1 MNGQPRSILSEN
13 GEWILSAIKRNPE
26 GLLLLAAGAALLLRT
41 GSRPS
46 GGARSMAAAYG
57 GDHHASGT
65 GAVQSAVRQ
74 TIDAASDAARQ
85 TADTAA
91 SYASAASD
99 YAGRARR
106 SVSDQSDR
114 IARQTQSMASN
125 VLQNQPLAI
134 VAVGIAAGAGVAAM
148 FPPTDWERDN
158 LGPIGDEVSKAAGKI
173 GDQLKEATSRAGDT
187 LKTAADNRGL
197 STEGLKDV
205 AEEVVGTFKDS
216 LKGQSTAPETNFTG
230 SQSLPGSRS
239 DQRSR

>member
-1 MNGQPRSILSEN
+1 MNGQSRSILSEN

-46 GGARSMAAAYG
+46 GGARSMAAASG
-57 GDHHASGT
+57 GDHHASGP

-85 TADTAA
+85 TAETAA
-91 SYASAASD
+91 SYASTASD
-99 YAGRARR
+99 YADRARR

-134 VAVGIAAGAGVAAM
+134 LAVGIAAGAGVAAM

-173 GDQLKEATSRAGDT
+173 GDQLIEATSRAGDT
-187 LKTAADNRGL
+187 LKTAADKRGL
-197 STEGLKDV
+197 STEGLKGV

-216 LKGQSTAPETNFTG
+216 LKGQSAEPDTKFTG
-230 SQSLPGSRS
+230 AQSPAGSRY
-239 DQRSR
+239 DQRGR

>member
-1 MNGQPRSILSEN
+1 MNGQSRSILSEN

-57 GDHHASGT
+57 GDLHAS
-65 GAVQSAVRQ
+65 

-85 TADTAA
+85 TAETAA
-91 SYASAASD
+91 SYASTASD
-99 YAGRARR
+99 YADRARR

-134 VAVGIAAGAGVAAM
+134 LAVGIAAGAGVAAM

-187 LKTAADNRGL
+187 LKTAADKRGL

-216 LKGQSTAPETNFTG
+216 LKGQSAEPETKFTG
-230 SQSLPGSRS
+230 AQSPAGSRY
-239 DQRSR
+239 DQRGR

>member
-1 MNGQPRSILSEN
+1 MNGQSRSILSDN

-41 GSRPS
+41 SGRPP
-46 GGARSMAAAYG
+46 RSMAAAYG
-57 GDHHASGT
+57 ANHAPGT
-65 GAVQSAVRQ
+65 TAAPSAVQQ
-74 TIDAASDAARQ
+74 TIDAASEVARQ

-99 YAGRARR
+99 YADRARR

-114 IARQTQSMASN
+114 IARQTQSMARN
-125 VLQNQPLAI
+125 VLQNQPLAL

-148 FPPTDWERDN
+148 FPPSDWEKDN

-173 GDQLKEATSRAGDT
+173 GDQLIEATSKAGDS
-187 LKTAADNRGL
+187 LKTAADKRGL
-197 STEGLKDV
+197 NTDGLKDV
-205 AEEVVGTFKDS
+205 MDEVVGTFKDS
-216 LKGQSTAPETNFTG
+216 LKGQSAEPETKVTG
-230 SQSLPGSRS
+230 SQPPPGSRY

>member
-13 GEWILSAIKRNPE
+13 GEWILNAIKRNPE

-46 GGARSMAAAYG
+46 GTARSMAAAYG
-57 GDHHASGT
+57 GDHDASGT
-65 GAVQSAVRQ
+65 GAGQSAVRQ

-85 TADTAA
+85 TVETAA
-91 SYASAASD
+91 NYASAASD
-99 YAGRARR
+99 YADRARR
-106 SVSDQSDR
+106 SVGDQSDR
-114 IARQTQSMASN
+114 IARQTQSMARN
-125 VLQNQPLAI
+125 VLQNQPLAV

-173 GDQLKEATSRAGDT
+173 GDQLKEATSRAGDM
-187 LKTAADNRGL
+187 LKTAADKRGL
-197 STEGLKDV
+197 NTEGLKDV

-216 LKGQSTAPETNFTG
+216 LKGQSPAPETKFTG
-230 SQSLPGSRS
+230 AQSPAGSRY

>member
-41 GSRPS
+41 SGRPP
-46 GGARSMAAAYG
+46 GAARSMAAAYG
-57 GDHHASGT
+57 ADHHAPGT
-65 GAVQSAVRQ
+65 TTAPSAVRQ
-74 TIDAASDAARQ
+74 TIDAASDVARQ

-99 YAGRARR
+99 YADRARR

-114 IARQTQSMASN
+114 IARQTQSMARN

-148 FPPTDWERDN
+148 FPPTDWEKDN
-158 LGPIGDEVSKAAGKI
+158 LGRIGDEVSKAAGKI
-173 GDQLKEATSRAGDT
+173 GDQLKEATSKAGDT
-187 LKTAADNRGL
+187 LKTAADKRGL
-197 STEGLKDV
+197 NSEGLKDV

-216 LKGQSTAPETNFTG
+216 LKGQSAEPETKFTG
-230 SQSLPGSRS
+230 AQSPADSRY

>member
-46 GGARSMAAAYG
+46 GAARSMAAAYG
-57 GDHHASGT
+57 RDHASGA

-74 TIDAASDAARQ
+74 TIDVASDAARQ
-85 TADTAA
+85 TAETAA
-91 SYASAASD
+91 NYASAASD
-99 YAGRARR
+99 YADRARR

-114 IARQTQSMASN
+114 IARQTQSMARN

-134 VAVGIAAGAGVAAM
+134 LAVGIAAGAGVAAM
-148 FPPTDWERDN
+148 FPRTDWERDN

-187 LKTAADNRGL
+187 LKTAADKRGL

-216 LKGQSTAPETNFTG
+216 LKGQSPAPETKFTG
-230 SQSLPGSRS
+230 AQSHAGSRY

>member
-13 GEWILSAIKRNPE
+13 GEWILNAIKRNPE

-46 GGARSMAAAYG
+46 GTARSMAAAYG
-57 GDHHASGT
+57 GDHDASGT
-65 GAVQSAVRQ
+65 GAGQSAVRQ

-85 TADTAA
+85 TVETAA
-91 SYASAASD
+91 NYASAASD
-99 YAGRARR
+99 YADRARR

-114 IARQTQSMASN
+114 IARQTQSMARN
-125 VLQNQPLAI
+125 VLQNQPLAV

-187 LKTAADNRGL
+187 LKTAADKRGL

-205 AEEVVGTFKDS
+205 ADEVVGTFKDS
-216 LKGQSTAPETNFTG
+216 LKGESTAPETNFTG
-230 SQSLPGSRS
+230 SQFLPGSRS

>member
-1 MNGQPRSILSEN
+1 MNGQSRSILSEN
-13 GEWILSAIKRNPE
+13 GEWILGAIKRNPE
-26 GLLLLAAGAALLLRT
+26 GLLLLAAGAVLLLRT
-41 GSRPS
+41 GSRPP

-57 GDHHASGT
+57 GDHHASGP
-65 GAVQSAVRQ
+65 GAVQSVVRQ

-85 TADTAA
+85 TAETAA
-91 SYASAASD
+91 SYASTASD
-99 YAGRARR
+99 YADRARR

-134 VAVGIAAGAGVAAM
+134 MAVGIAAGAGVAAM

-187 LKTAADNRGL
+187 LKTAADKRGL
-197 STEGLKDV
+197 NSEGLKDV
-205 AEEVVGTFKDS
+205 AQEVVGTFKDS
-216 LKGQSTAPETNFTG
+216 LKSQSPEPETKFSG
-230 SQSLPGSRS
+230 AQSPAGSRS
-239 DQRSR
+239 DPRSR

>member
-46 GGARSMAAAYG
+46 GGARSMAAGYG
-57 GDHHASGT
+57 GDHVSGA

-99 YAGRARR
+99 YADQARR

-114 IARQTQSMASN
+114 IARQTQSMARN

-187 LKTAADNRGL
+187 LKTAADKRGL

-216 LKGQSTAPETNFTG
+216 LKGQSTAPGTNFTG
-230 SQSLPGSRS
+230 SQSPPGSRY
-239 DQRSR
+239 DQRGR

>member
-46 GGARSMAAAYG
+46 GRARSMAAAYG
-57 GDHHASGT
+57 EEHVSGA

-99 YAGRARR
+99 YADQARR

-114 IARQTQSMASN
+114 IARQTQSMARN

-187 LKTAADNRGL
+187 LKTAADKRGL
-197 STEGLKDV
+197 NSEGLKDV

-216 LKGQSTAPETNFTG
+216 LKGQSAEPKTKFTG
-230 SQSLPGSRS
+230 SQSPAGSRY

>member
-1 MNGQPRSILSEN
+1 
-13 GEWILSAIKRNPE
+13 
-26 GLLLLAAGAALLLRT
+26 
-41 GSRPS
+41 
-46 GGARSMAAAYG
+46 MAAAYG
-57 GDHHASGT
+57 GDHHASSP

-85 TADTAA
+85 TAETAA
-91 SYASAASD
+91 SYASTASD
-99 YAGRARR
+99 YADRARR

-134 VAVGIAAGAGVAAM
+134 LAVGIAAGAGVAAM

-187 LKTAADNRGL
+187 LKTAADKRGL

-205 AEEVVGTFKDS
+205 AQEVVGTFKDS
-216 LKGQSTAPETNFTG
+216 LKGQSAEPEAKFTG
-230 SQSLPGSRS
+230 AQSPAGSRF

>member
-46 GGARSMAAAYG
+46 GRARSMAAAYG
-57 GDHHASGT
+57 GDRHASGT

-85 TADTAA
+85 TAETAA
-91 SYASAASD
+91 SYASTASD
-99 YAGRARR
+99 YADRARR

-114 IARQTQSMASN
+114 IARQTQSMANN
-125 VLQNQPLAI
+125 VLQNQPLA
-134 VAVGIAAGAGVAAM
+134 VLAVGIAAGVGVAAM

-158 LGPIGDEVSKAAGKI
+158 LGPIGDEVSKAAGKV

-187 LKTAADNRGL
+187 LKTAAEKRGL

-216 LKGQSTAPETNFTG
+216 LKGQSTAPGTNFTG
-230 SQSLPGSRS
+230 SQSLPGSHY
-239 DQRSR
+239 DQRGR

>member
-41 GSRPS
+41 GSRHT
-46 GGARSMAAAYG
+46 GGARSMAAAYS
-57 GDHHASGT
+57 GDHVSGA

-91 SYASAASD
+91 SYAAAASD

-134 VAVGIAAGAGVAAM
+134 VAVGIAAGAGVAAI

-173 GDQLKEATSRAGDT
+173 GDQLKEATSRAGDR
-187 LKTAADNRGL
+187 LKTAADKRGL

-216 LKGQSTAPETNFTG
+216 LKAQSTAPETNFTG

-239 DQRSR
+239 DQWSR